1 VKSKML
7 FRDDHPRGLVSR
19 RKIPRV
25 GANDNVPSLE
35 FETTG
40 QERDWRLFCLV
51 GAIVCGL
58 SAFIFL
64 PLW

>member
-1 VKSKML
+1 VKSKIL
-7 FRDDHPRGLVSR
+7 FRDDQPRGLASR
-19 RKIPRV
+19 RKIHRA
-25 GANDNVPSLE
+25 GANDNFPSLE
-35 FETTG
+35 FEAAG
-40 QERDWRLFCLV
+40 QERDWRLFCLI